1 MAYASMVLFSEHVA
15 DRGVLRTYVCL
26 SSGELC
32 DHMYFIDGGC
42 AFDFYELFHCSEG
55 SLLTEKFQSHL
66 ENLTRFVSDY
76 AHLQEENVWLRRNVK
91 PSKHETSG
99 KGEALLRAIFLMVE
113 SSFIRAEVSRLKG
126 LARALRS

>member
-15 DRGVLRTYVCL
+15 DREILRTYGCL

-42 AFDFYELFHCSEG
+42 VFDFYGLFHYSEG
-55 SLLTEKFQSHL
+55 SLLTEKFKSHL

-76 AHLQEENVWLRRNVK
+76 AHLQEENVWMRRNGK
-91 PSKHETSG
+91 PSQHETSG
-99 KGEALLRAIFLMVE
+99 KGEALFRSIFLMVE
-113 SSFIRAEVSRLKG
+113 SPFIRAEVFRDSRDM
-126 LARALRS
+126 REH